1 MDHYEKLKEMVSGL
15 EQDFSDFYGKGNKA
29 AGRRI
34 RKAMQEMKG
43 MAQEVRVDVQAR
55 INAEK

>member
-1 MDHYEKLKEMVSGL
+1 MDRFEELKELVLGL
-15 EQDFSDFYGKGNKA
+15 EGDFGDFYGKGNKA

-34 RKAMQEMKG
+34 RKAMQEMKVT
-43 MAQEVRVDVQAR
+43 AQEVRVDVQAR

>member
-1 MDHYEKLKEMVSGL
+1 MEHFDKLKTMVSEL

-43 MAQEVRVDVQAR
+43 LAQEVRVDVQNR
-55 INAEK
+55 INEAK

>member
-1 MDHYEKLKEMVSGL
+1 MEHYDKLKSMVSDL
-15 EQDFSDFYGKGNKA
+15 EQDFSEFYGKGNKA

-43 MAQEVRVDVQAR
+43 LAQEVRVDVQTR
-55 INAEK
+55 INADK

>member
-1 MDHYEKLKEMVSGL
+1 MEHYDKLKEMIAGL
-15 EQDFSDFYGKGNKA
+15 EQDVSEFYGKGNKA

-43 MAQEVRVDVQAR
+43 MAQEIRVDVQTR
-55 INAEK
+55 INAGN

>member
-1 MDHYEKLKEMVSGL
+1 MEHHEKLKEMVSEL
-15 EQDFSDFYGKGNKA
+15 ESDFSEFYGKGNKA

-43 MAQEVRVDVQAR
+43 LAQEVRVDVQNR
-55 INAEK
+55 INADK

>member
-1 MDHYEKLKEMVSGL
+1 MEHYDKLKSMVSDL
-15 EQDFSDFYGKGNKA
+15 EQDFSEFYGKGNKA

-43 MAQEVRVDVQAR
+43 LAQEVRVDVQNR
-55 INAEK
+55 INADK

>member
-1 MDHYEKLKEMVSGL
+1 MDHFDKLKEMVAGL
-15 EQDFSDFYGKGNKA
+15 EQDFSEFYGKGNKA

-43 MAQEVRVDVQAR
+43 LAQDVRVDVQTR
-55 INAEK
+55 INAGK

>member
-15 EQDFSDFYGKGNKA
+15 EQDFSDFYSKGNKA

>member
-1 MDHYEKLKEMVSGL
+1 MEHFDKLKAMVSEL
-15 EQDFSDFYGKGNKA
+15 EQDFSEFYGKGNKA

-43 MAQEVRVDVQAR
+43 LAQEVRVDVQAK
-55 INAEK
+55 INADK

>member
-1 MDHYEKLKEMVSGL
+1 MEHYDKLKEMVSEL
-15 EQDFSDFYGKGNKA
+15 EQDFSEFYGKGNKA

-43 MAQEVRVDVQAR
+43 LAQDVRVDVQTR
-55 INAEK
+55 INADK